1 MQLPARLFLL
11 NIINAALLYSSCGGD
26 SQKSSVVPPPPLPPL
41 AQSTPPARLA
51 LVTEEEVTFYPTFG
65 YQDARGWNLSLRGWV
80 HEKGHREESVQA
92 AIPGCKT
99 EELDIF
105 KARTTDFLDESKD
118 NERVIIKFDSD
129 PEGKSYENSEWSKSD
144 GIVTINLVFTDEQVK
159 QLLEKQGSANGWLT
173 YRAVSG
179 DHTGIGRV
187 KLIEPNGE
195 SLISDIDDTIKI
207 TQVPAAKK
215 IVLRNTFC
223 LDFKSVTE
231 PDMAKMYKDRDI
243 PIHYVSGGPEQLFG
257 PLYDY
262 LIVGAGGFP
271 EGTFHLKFFGH
282 SFDGVKTIIK
292 AVDSSMDVTYDH
304 KLEKIRMLMDK
315 FPNRKFTLVGD
326 SGEVDPEVY
335 AEIRKSR
342 PAQVKEIIIRD
353 VINDEVV
360 NPFRL
365 EGMTIIKVDP
375 PICAENKH
383 FEDVK
388 KRVEAKYPGNTYKE
402 NKTPPCGP

>member
-1 MQLPARLFLL
+1 MQFTARLFPL
-11 NIINAALLYSSCGGD
+11 NIFLVALLYGSCGAG
-26 SQKSSVVPPPPLPPL
+26 SPNSNLVPQPSLPL

-51 LVTEEEVTFYPTFG
+51 VVTEEEVTFYPTFG
-65 YQDARGWNLSLRGWV
+65 YKDARGWNLSLRGWV
-80 HEKGHREESVQA
+80 HEQRHGEERLQA
-92 AIPGCKT
+92 VFPGCKT
-99 EELDIF
+99 EERAIF
-105 KARTTDFLDESKD
+105 KARTTDFLDEGKRH
-118 NERVIIKFDSD
+118 ERVIIKFDSD
-129 PEGKSYENSEWSKSD
+129 PEGKSYENSERSGSD
-144 GIVTINLVFTDEQVK
+144 GIVTINLLFTDEQVK
-159 QLLEKQGSANGWLT
+159 QLFEKQGSANGWLT

-231 PDMAKMYKDRDI
+231 PDMAKMYKDLGDT

-262 LIVGAGGFP
+262 LIMGAGGFP
-271 EGTFHLKFFGH
+271 EGTFHLKFFGE
-282 SFDGVKTIIK
+282 SVEGLRTIIE
-292 AVDSSMDVTYDH
+292 AVKSSMKVTYEH
-304 KLEKIRMLMDK
+304 KLEKIQMLMDK

-335 AEIRKSR
+335 AEIRKLR
-342 PAQVKEIIIRD
+342 PSQVKEIIIRD
-353 VINDEVV
+353 VINDRVV

-365 EGMTIIKVDP
+365 DGMTIIEVDP
-375 PICAENKH
+375 PICAEDKH

-388 KRVEAKYPGNTYKE
+388 QRVEERYRGKTYKQ
-402 NKTPPCGP
+402 NTAPPCGP